1 MRKAGVY
8 VVAESVK
15 GIVTRFVSANRE
27 ERKER
32 IRGTGGSHKPNNDRL
47 EVGPGH
53 DLLAF
58 GIWCVELDSDTQ
70 TADSHRSLC
79 AETFDGLHETPSG
92 HGPEL
97 DLVLV
102 HHGRPTDDAP
112 SVIEALHDRQPVP
125 NGNDK
130 FVRKDRIEEL
140 SDLSSVGL

>member
-1 MRKAGVY
+1 M
-8 VVAESVK
+8 VAESVE
-15 GIVTRFVSANRE
+15 GIATRLVSANQE
-27 ERKER
+27 ERKEW
-32 IRGTGGSHKPNNDRL
+32 IRRMGGSHKPNNDRL

-58 GIWCVELDSDTQ
+58 GIWCVKLDSDTQ

-92 HGPEL
+92 HSPEL

-102 HHGRPTDDAP
+102 HHGRPADDAP
-112 SVIEALHDRQPVP
+112 PVIEALHDCQPFP

-140 SDLSSVGL
+140 PDLASIGL